1 MAITFGRFTDA
12 YKPKGKIEFWNK
24 CEKDFQ
30 DKNYLD
36 SYEAFFNYLKDDVS
50 NNVTFS
56 RSGDSINFEFPQGS
70 QVVKGTIANNK
81 VIAEAFVA
89 QYDKLSVAF
98 MRRVMEINYQ
108 LYYTRFCLK
117 DNKIVI
123 KFDSSIADGPP
134 RKLYYAFKEVAT
146 RADKQDDLLT
156 DDFQM
161 LKSLGAATVDE
172 VPEAEKEL
180 KYKYFV
186 KWIGDTNARIDSLN
200 QEQMSG
206 GISYL
211 LLDLL
216 YKIDYF
222 ITPEG
227 KLMDELEKIS
237 WGYFARDNKPYPQKN
252 KDMKEAFAKLLQK
265 PKDKVMRDIYRTRS
279 TFGIANA
286 TPHQGVIDVFNNNIN
301 NVKWYVDNNYEDIAI
316 VLYEY
321 LATYCL
327 FSYGLPKPTAQ
338 LFHLLLRCTN
348 QQFFTDFGFTEVYY
362 DLTNKKLNDQLI
374 KDDIAK
380 IIKDGKEQ
388 YPELAVKTENLK
400 FDTMISFLRTYIT
413 EIQNLNYNT

>member
-1 MAITFGRFTDA
+1 MAISFGRFTDA
-12 YKPKGKIEFWNK
+12 YKPKAKIEYWNK
-24 CEKDFQ
+24 CEKDFL
-30 DKNYLD
+30 DKKYLD
-36 SYEAFFNYLKDDVS
+36 SYEAFFNYLRDDAS
-50 NNVTFS
+50 GNVTFT
-56 RSGDSINFEFPQGS
+56 RSADGMSFEFPQGS
-70 QVVKGTIANNK
+70 QIVKGKITDNK
-81 VIAEAFVA
+81 VIAEAYVA
-89 QYDKLSVAF
+89 EYDKLSVAF

-108 LYYTRFCLK
+108 LYYSRFCLK

-156 DDFQM
+156 DDFSM
-161 LKSLGAATVDE
+161 LKSLGAATVED
-172 VPEAEKEL
+172 VPDSEKEL
-180 KYKYFV
+180 KYKYF
-186 KWIGDTNARIDSLN
+186 KNWIEGTILRINSLN
-200 QEQMSG
+200 QEQISG

-237 WGYFARDNKPYPQKN
+237 WGYFARDNKPFSQKN
-252 KDMKEAFAKLLQK
+252 EDMKDAFQKLLEK
-265 PKDKVMRDIYRTRS
+265 PKDKVMHDLYRTRS
-279 TFGIANA
+279 TFGIANP
-286 TPHQGVIDVFNNNIN
+286 TPHQGVVDVFNNNLN
-301 NVKWYVDNNYEDIAI
+301 NVKWYVENNYEDIAI
-316 VLYEY
+316 VIYEY

-338 LFHLLLRCTN
+338 MFHLLLRCTN
-348 QQFFTDFGFTEVYY
+348 QQFFTDFGFKEVYY
-362 DLTNKKLNDQLI
+362 DTANKKLNEQLI
-374 KDDIAK
+374 KDDMAN
-380 IIKDGKEQ
+380 IIKEGKEQ

-400 FDTMISFLRTYIT
+400 FDTLIGFLRMYIT